1 MKIEL
6 KEFERYPMIEIGD
19 VLICENGFKYLIGTD
34 GDYLKLISIGEHECD
49 IIDKKYNF
57 KSLIED
63 LDHLGWQ
70 RIIKGESLKLIE
82 L

>member
-6 KEFERYPMIEIGD
+6 KEVEGCPMVGAGD
-19 VLICENGFKYLIGTD
+19 LLICENGFQYLIGTD
-34 GDYLKLISIGEHECD
+34 GNYFKLISIDEHECD
-49 IIDKKYNF
+49 IIDEQYTF
-57 KSLIED
+57 ESLMKE

-70 RIIKGESLKLIE
+70 RIIKSESLKLIE